1 MPPRMSWGWRA
12 VATRSHDMAEIDWSG
27 GETADLV
34 GVTQGLRLRAE
45 KSAERYL
52 SRGWRGDRW
61 RARVPVGSCRLSREA
76 GGREIGGAIF
86 GKGKGLHRAVCVF
99 SE

>member
-1 MPPRMSWGWRA
+1 MSRQT
-12 VATRSHDMAEIDWSG
+12 VAMRSHGMAEIDWSG

-52 SRGWRGDRW
+52 SRGRRGDLR
-61 RARVPVGSCRLSREA
+61 RARVLA
-76 GGREIGGAIF
+76 GGAAARP
-86 GKGKGLHRAVCVF
+86 
-99 SE
+99 